1 MNHPFM
7 DQEGLLRC
15 KFNFGE
21 RCFKRRTSDATKI
34 RRFFHLCKSF
44 YIVLII
50 SHLSVLLIF
59 NVESKNNV
67 LKDVRLLKHH
77 CVFKT
82 VISDCN
88 TQTYA

>member
-1 MNHPFM
+1 M
-7 DQEGLLRC
+7 
-15 KFNFGE
+15 
-21 RCFKRRTSDATKI
+21 CFKRRTSDATKI
-34 RRFFHLCKSF
+34 RRFFHLCKFF

-50 SHLSVLLIF
+50 SHLSILLAF
-59 NVESKNNV
+59 SAESKNCV
-67 LKDVRLLKHH
+67 SKDVRFLKHH

>member
-1 MNHPFM
+1 M
-7 DQEGLLRC
+7 QSLLL
-15 KFNFGE
+15 E

-44 YIVLII
+44 CIVLII
-50 SHLSVLLIF
+50 SYLSISLIF
-59 NVESKNNV
+59 NAESKNNV
-67 LKDVRLLKHH
+67 LKDVRLLKRHR
-77 CVFKT
+77 VFKS

>member
-1 MNHPFM
+1 M
-7 DQEGLLRC
+7 
-15 KFNFGE
+15 GE
-21 RCFKRRTSDATKI
+21 QRSCFKRRSSDATKI
-34 RRFFHLCKSF
+34 SRFFHLCKYF

-50 SHLSVLLIF
+50 SHLSLPLAFSEQSQNCV
-59 NVESKNNV
+59 SKNE
-67 LKDVRLLKHH
+67 RFLKHH